1 MYSWVDLISCIQ
13 NMRPHTDWVCV
24 LVFAPVSR
32 NHNFDIPVR
41 IVTRL
46 ACAEGSSEKFQHFSS
61 IIYGIQLSFTVTN
74 LLAHLDTHTQRIVC
88 VYGLICLTDS
98 PNIMR

>member
-13 NMRPHTDWVCV
+13 NMRPHTDRVCV

-41 IVTRL
+41 IVTRF
-46 ACAEGSSEKFQHFSS
+46 ACAEGSSKKFQQFLEHYLWDS
-61 IIYGIQLSFTVTN
+61 IKFYSDKSAGAFRY
-74 LLAHLDTHTQRIVC
+74 THTVYCVC
-88 VYGLICLTDS
+88 VWFNLS
-98 PNIMR
+98 H